1 MKEKIN
7 LLSKGIFEYGCPDI
21 RVSDESIFLEVEAG
35 RHFSG
40 EFRVYAVNGID
51 VRAKVFS
58 SNKQMRCAETDIIG
72 TDNQIHFTFIAD
84 NMEPGD
90 KAEGHI
96 SIISNGGEIQIPY
109 KVTVRSPYCITSIGE
124 VGNLEEFSRLASEH
138 WQEAVNLFKSADF
151 PRVFLVNKIH
161 AHIYEKLMKSRNVNQ
176 ALEEFLYTLKKKQK
190 IAISVTQ
197 RELLL
202 NNLSEAF
209 SDKLVLEKNTW
220 GYQEIFIHAEGDF
233 LSVYKKRLTT
243 QDFLGSYYEL
253 EYFMN
258 PEFLKRGYNYGKIVL
273 STFSQSIEIK
283 VCCHQE
289 VFREDEEPR
298 ASIRSSIYHIERRYL
313 DWKAGKIDS
322 ETWLRETREDVDCCR
337 NSSDAVRYALLE
349 AHFLMTV
356 GEEKNAREIM
366 GQINGRELR
375 RNSLLEYC
383 YFMYITSL
391 YRREADYTHYV
402 ITRMWEFYEGQCDRW
417 EILWMLL
424 QLDERLK
431 NGGIQT
437 FKRLKAEYEHG
448 CHSPIIYQEALRMAN
463 EDPSLIREMDDFEAQ
478 LLYWGTRHGALSMP
492 LVYQFADLAI
502 REKSYQPLVLRA
514 LIGLCKENE
523 NKELLAAVCSLLIK
537 GNKTDSKYNEWYLKG
552 IRHALKLTR
561 LYEYYMLSLDES
573 KTGELPTAVLYYFNY
588 NNQLD
593 WTRKAF
599 LYRYVVRHRQS
610 LERIYYSYDNIMKA
624 FTYEQLELGRM
635 DDNLAELYKHYITR
649 DKMNSKLAGE
659 LPDIMFKHRIR
670 CGHPGIVNA
679 VVTMREVNREFVY
692 PVTGGKVYVD
702 IFMDEYNIAFEDAE
716 GNRYMRTVD
725 YTMDKLMD
733 ESEFIKDCYEMSPD
747 NSRVLMNRSERAL
760 KYQMIDDTSIEIF
773 KRTLKLH
780 SICDEYRKNILKN
793 LIDIYYESYEGET
806 LEKYLIRLDIHLLG
820 SEERGSIIEYY
831 IQRGFYE
838 RAFEAISEYGYE
850 NIRDKRLMRLTSRM
864 IRKRNYA
871 EDDLLLEMAFYT
883 FRAGKYDEMI
893 LEYLNR
899 YYLGTT
905 KDYIDIWQAAI
916 GFEVEVHQLE
926 EKMLCH
932 VLFTEDMVEES
943 GPVFDSY
950 YRVHPN
956 IKIVRAY
963 LAYSAY
969 SYLVR
974 NVRLKENIFQYME
987 IEMDQMERGRDVCS
1001 LAMLKYLSEHEYGA
1015 GQYDGWICREVRRFM
1030 GRGVMLP
1037 WFKAFMN
1044 LTDIPQELADRVF
1057 VTYTTNPAH
1066 RVKVN
1071 YRIDSGQQIGEWK
1084 EENMQNVYGGIFVK
1098 SWPLFAGEKLTWQAL
1113 DYDGEDIT
1121 VTESR
1126 EILKE
1131 VDGERPLVSG
1141 MDYINRMIL
1150 QKDFN
1155 DYEALYGTASE
1166 YSRRKALAE
1175 KVFELL

>member
-1 MKEKIN
+1 M
-7 LLSKGIFEYGCPDI
+7 
-21 RVSDESIFLEVEAG
+21 
-35 RHFSG
+35 
-40 EFRVYAVNGID
+40 
-51 VRAKVFS
+51 
-58 SNKQMRCAETDIIG
+58 
-72 TDNQIHFTFIAD
+72 
-84 NMEPGD
+84 
-90 KAEGHI
+90 
-96 SIISNGGEIQIPY
+96 
-109 KVTVRSPYCITSIGE
+109 
-124 VGNLEEFSRLASEH
+124 
-138 WQEAVNLFKSADF
+138 
-151 PRVFLVNKIH
+151 
-161 AHIYEKLMKSRNVNQ
+161 
-176 ALEEFLYTLKKKQK
+176 
-190 IAISVTQ
+190 
-197 RELLL
+197 
-202 NNLSEAF
+202 
-209 SDKLVLEKNTW
+209 
-220 GYQEIFIHAEGDF
+220 
-233 LSVYKKRLTT
+233 
-243 QDFLGSYYEL
+243 
-253 EYFMN
+253 
-258 PEFLKRGYNYGKIVL
+258 
-273 STFSQSIEIK
+273 
-283 VCCHQE
+283 
-289 VFREDEEPR
+289 
-298 ASIRSSIYHIERRYL
+298 
-313 DWKAGKIDS
+313 
-322 ETWLRETREDVDCCR
+322 
-337 NSSDAVRYALLE
+337 
-349 AHFLMTV
+349 
-356 GEEKNAREIM
+356 
-366 GQINGRELR
+366 
-375 RNSLLEYC
+375 
-383 YFMYITSL
+383 
-391 YRREADYTHYV
+391 
-402 ITRMWEFYEGQCDRW
+402 
-417 EILWMLL
+417 
-424 QLDERLK
+424 
-431 NGGIQT
+431 
-437 FKRLKAEYEHG
+437 
-448 CHSPIIYQEALRMAN
+448 
-463 EDPSLIREMDDFEAQ
+463 
-478 LLYWGTRHGALSMP
+478 
-492 LVYQFADLAI
+492 
-502 REKSYQPLVLRA
+502 
-514 LIGLCKENE
+514 
-523 NKELLAAVCSLLIK
+523 
-537 GNKTDSKYNEWYLKG
+537 
-552 IRHALKLTR
+552 
-561 LYEYYMLSLDES
+561 
-573 KTGELPTAVLYYFNY
+573 
-588 NNQLD
+588 
-593 WTRKAF
+593 
-599 LYRYVVRHRQS
+599 
-610 LERIYYSYDNIMKA
+610 
-624 FTYEQLELGRM
+624 
-635 DDNLAELYKHYITR
+635 
-649 DKMNSKLAGE
+649 
-659 LPDIMFKHRIR
+659 
-670 CGHPGIVNA
+670 
-679 VVTMREVNREFVY
+679 
-692 PVTGGKVYVD
+692 
-702 IFMDEYNIAFEDAE
+702 
-716 GNRYMRTVD
+716 
-725 YTMDKLMD
+725 
-733 ESEFIKDCYEMSPD
+733 
-747 NSRVLMNRSERAL
+747 
-760 KYQMIDDTSIEIF
+760 
-773 KRTLKLH
+773 
-780 SICDEYRKNILKN
+780 
-793 LIDIYYESYEGET
+793 
-806 LEKYLIRLDIHLLG
+806 DIHLLG

-926 EKMLCH
+926 EKMLCQ
-932 VLFTEDMVEES
+932 VLFTEYMVEES